1 VAVRPAGRPHQS
13 ARKGTNTVRAACQYP
28 ADDGGSAAL
37 DGNWRVDPET
47 LDQPFVGR
55 TALLLPF
62 DRLIHERDRTIS
74 LFDFEYVL
82 EMYKPAESAA
92 WVTSPCRCFTMTD
105 WWQARCRRAQI
116 ARRAP

>member
-1 VAVRPAGRPHQS
+1 
-13 ARKGTNTVRAACQYP
+13 
-28 ADDGGSAAL
+28 
-37 DGNWRVDPET
+37 VDPET

-62 DRLIHERDRTIS
+62 DRLSHERDRTIS

-92 WVTSPCRCFTMTD
+92 WVTSPCRCFTMKD
-105 WWQARCRRAQI
+105 W
-116 ARRAP
+116 